1 MSETAVSEPVA
12 EPRAYVAIGASAGG
26 LEALRA
32 LIGKLPAETGFAVIV
47 AQHLAP
53 QHASM
58 LAALLSR
65 ESRVP
70 IEEARDGV
78 RLAANRIYITPPNCD
93 ITVRDDAIVLQ
104 RPHADRGPKPS
115 VNVLFESLARAYG
128 TRAIAIVLSGTG
140 SDGAAGIRA
149 IKAAGGLAIVQNEES
164 AKYNGMPQAAIE
176 TGLVDVILAPDAIGA
191 QLPQIAAAPRDFAPP
206 APPVVQRSDIEEIFA
221 LLNERH
227 GIDLKN
233 YKPGTVQRR
242 VESRIA
248 ATRMSNTAAF
258 LALLRAKPNELDRLA
273 QAIMIPVTSF
283 FRDPEVFDALGTALD
298 GLLVGGDRSGPLRV
312 WIPGCSTGEEAY
324 SIAIALVEAI
334 ERTRTARKV
343 QIFATDIDEDAISV
357 GRRGV
362 YPYDAL
368 AAVDPHL
375 VQKYFVDTGE
385 AYQVAKEVRERLVFA
400 KHNLLRQPPFLRVDL
415 VSCRN
420 LLIYFKAEINA
431 QLIALFHRALR
442 VDGLL
447 LLGKSETLGAHSEL
461 FEPIDRKAKLSRR
474 RGIPAGAEPSVRNFA
489 QLGAIYPGARP
500 RVEIPPRMSTQTLIE
515 RALAEAFAPKSV
527 LVDENLTL
535 LQAHGAVGEI
545 LQITAGKPDLSI
557 ASLVPR
563 HLGTMIRSL
572 LHKTKREGQACEATE
587 IDPEDGRGVRVA
599 VRPVPVPGENLQ
611 YYLVSFLDAPT
622 TLGATLSE
630 PGRVSDQATVEMR
643 HELTAAREH
652 LQTVTEEL
660 ETANEELQSANEE
673 LQSANEE
680 LQSTNEELETSNEE
694 LQSTNEEL
702 QTINEE
708 LEQKSSEL
716 HEANTD
722 LLNIQNSIAA
732 PLVVVDRMGRARR
745 FNAAAAEIFGLTVDN
760 LADGVLRIR
769 QQTNVEDLV
778 ARIDNVLQRGRTYE
792 RQVAFAGR
800 DYQLGIVANRDDTD
814 ATIGALLFF
823 YENTESVRT
832 QRVLKEQE
840 TALRTLAGAQTA
852 TLDGVPAHL
861 ALVDVVG
868 RIVATNK
875 AWDDFARLNGA
886 SGSNFG
892 TGSNYIEVCR
902 TATGDCAEEAQ
913 DVASGL
919 SRVLAGELAEYS
931 IEYPCGT
938 PEMPRWYRCACR
950 PVWLNGERAAVVSH
964 IDISDRKIAELSL
977 RAAETKAREEAAF
990 RERFL
995 ADVSRE
1001 MRAPLDTILGISEA
1015 IERSGG
1021 ERIASDAHDIH
1032 DSAEH
1037 LLDFVARMFELS
1049 NLDAGPGL
1057 LRESDGNPGDI
1068 ARSVVRMLEADASR
1082 RGHRLSAAIARD
1094 LPLLRCDAG
1103 LVRQMLLNLV
1113 GNAVRFSP
1121 PDSLVSIH
1129 ILERAGRI
1137 EISVRDG
1144 GPGFSADEVLKR
1156 RRAEETRNKK
1166 AGVREASA
1174 DGGRSL
1180 ALVQTLAK
1188 LHGAE
1193 LKLTSRIGE
1202 GAVATL
1208 AFPVERTVG
1217 AAAVPHAKSVADD

>member
-1 MSETAVSEPVA
+1 MSETAPPEA
-12 EPRAYVAIGASAGG
+12 LREPRAYVAIGASAGG

-32 LIGKLPAETGFAVIV
+32 LVGRLPPDTGFAVIV

-78 RLAANRIYITPPNCD
+78 RLVADRIYITPPNCD
-93 ITVRDDAIVLQ
+93 IAVRGGAIVLQ
-104 RPHADRGPKPS
+104 RPHSDRGPKPS
-115 VNVLFESLARAYG
+115 VNVLFESLAKAYG
-128 TRAIAIVLSGTG
+128 ARAIAIVLSGTG

-176 TGLVDVILAPDAIGA
+176 TGVVDVILPPDAIGA
-191 QLPQIAAAPRDFAPP
+191 ELPRIAAAPRDFAPP
-206 APPVVQRSDIEEIFA
+206 APPVVQRSDIEEVFA

-227 GIDLKN
+227 GIDLQN

-242 VESRIA
+242 VESRMA
-248 ATRMSNTAAF
+248 ATRMSSTAAF
-258 LALLRAKPNELDRLA
+258 LALLRAKPAELDRLA

-283 FRDPEVFDALGTALD
+283 FRDPEVFDALAGALD
-298 GLLVGGDRSGPLRV
+298 AMLASGAGAGPLRV

-324 SIAIALVEAI
+324 SIAISLVEAL
-334 ERTRTARKV
+334 ERAKSARKV
-343 QIFATDIDEDAISV
+343 QIFATDIDEEAIAV

-375 VQKYFVDTGE
+375 VQKHFVDTGE
-385 AYQVAKEVRERLVFA
+385 AYQVAKDVRERLVFA

-474 RGIPAGAEPSVRNFA
+474 RGVPAGAEPSVRNLV
-489 QLGAIYPGARP
+489 QLGAIYPSARP
-500 RVEIPPRMSTQTLIE
+500 RVEIPPRISTQTLIE
-515 RALAEAFAPKSV
+515 RALAEAYAPKSV

-535 LQAHGAVGEI
+535 LQAHGAVGDI
-545 LQITAGKPDLSI
+545 LQIAPGKPDLSI

-563 HLGTMIRSL
+563 NLGTMIRSL
-572 LHKTKREGQACEATE
+572 VHKTKREGVPSEASE
-587 IDPEDGRGVRVA
+587 IDPDDGRGVRVG

-611 YYLVSFLDAPT
+611 YYLVSFLPAPSA
-622 TLGATLSE
+622 LGATLAE
-630 PGRVSDQATVEMR
+630 PGRASEQAVVEMR

-660 ETANEELQSANEE
+660 ETANEELQSSNEE

-708 LEQKSSEL
+708 LEQKSAEL

-722 LLNIQNSIAA
+722 LLNIQNSIQA
-732 PLVVVDRMGRARR
+732 PLVVVDRAGRLRR
-745 FNAAAAEIFGLTVDN
+745 FNAAAAETFGLTADN
-760 LADGVLRIR
+760 LADGVSRIR
-769 QQTNVEDLV
+769 QATSVEDLV
-778 ARIDNVLQRGRTYE
+778 ARIDGVLQRGRTYE
-792 RQVAFAGR
+792 RQVSFGGR

-814 ATIGALLFF
+814 AAIGALLFF

-861 ALVDVVG
+861 ALVDAVG

-886 SGSNFG
+886 GGSNFG
-892 TGSNYIEVCR
+892 TGANYIEVCR

-913 DVASGL
+913 DVANGL

-938 PEMPRWYRCACR
+938 ADIARWYRCACR

-964 IDISDRKIAELSL
+964 IDISDRKLAEISL
-977 RAAETKAREEAAF
+977 RAAEAKAREESAF

-1001 MRAPLDTILGISEA
+1001 MRAPLDTILGISES

-1021 ERIASDAHDIH
+1021 DRLASDAHDIH

-1049 NLDAGPGL
+1049 NVDAGPGL
-1057 LRESDGNPGDI
+1057 LRESEANPGEI

-1094 LPLLRCDAG
+1094 LPRLRCDAG

-1129 ILERAGRI
+1129 ILERVGRI

-1156 RRAEETRNKK
+1156 RRADEARAKK
-1166 AGVREASA
+1166 SGAREAPA
-1174 DGGRSL
+1174 DSGRSL

-1193 LKLTSRIGE
+1193 LRLTSRIGE

-1208 AFPVERTVG
+1208 AFPAERTARP
-1217 AAAVPHAKSVADD
+1217 AAEPRAKSSADD

>member
-1 MSETAVSEPVA
+1 MSDNAKQA
-12 EPRAYVAIGASAGG
+12 ESDAPRAYVAIGASAGG

-32 LIGKLPAETGFAVIV
+32 LIGNLPSDTGFAVVV

-78 RLAANRIYITPPNCD
+78 QLAANRIYITPPNCD
-93 ITVRDDAIVLQ
+93 ISVRGNAIVLQ

-115 VNVLFESLARAYG
+115 VNVLFESIAKAYG
-128 TRAIAIVLSGTG
+128 PRAIAIVLSGTG
-140 SDGAAGIRA
+140 TDGAAGIRA

-164 AKYNGMPQAAIE
+164 AKYNGMPQAAID
-176 TGLVDVILAPDAIGA
+176 TGVIDVILPPDAIGA
-191 QLPQIAAAPRDFAPP
+191 QLPKIADAPRDFAPP
-206 APPVVQRSDIEEIFA
+206 APPVVQLSDIDEIFS

-242 VESRIA
+242 VESRMA
-248 ATRMSNTAAF
+248 ASRMADTAAF

-283 FRDPEVFDALGTALD
+283 FRDPEVFDAFSIALD
-298 GLLVGGDRSGPLRV
+298 ALLASGDRTAPLRV

-324 SIAIALVEAI
+324 SIAISIVEAL
-334 ERTRTARKV
+334 ERAKTARKV
-343 QIFATDIDEDAISV
+343 QIFATDIDEEAIAV
-357 GRRGV
+357 GRRGI

-368 AAVDPHL
+368 TTVDPHL

-400 KHNLLRQPPFLRVDL
+400 KHNLLRQPPFLRIDI

-420 LLIYFKAEINA
+420 LLIYFKAEVNA

-442 VDGLL
+442 VNGLL
-447 LLGKSETLGAHSEL
+447 LLGKSETLGAHSDL

-474 RGIPAGAEPSVRNFA
+474 RDVPAGAEPSIRNLV
-489 QLGAIYPGARP
+489 QIGVGYPAARP
-500 RVEIPPRMSTQTLIE
+500 RVEIPPRISTQTLIE
-515 RALAEAFAPKSV
+515 RSLAEAFAPKSV

-535 LQAHGAVGEI
+535 LQAHGDVARV
-545 LQITAGKPDLSI
+545 LQITAGKPDLTL
-557 ASLVPR
+557 AGLVTR
-563 HLGTMIRSL
+563 QLGTMIRML
-572 LHKTKREGQACEATE
+572 VHKARRENIAVEATD
-587 IDPEDGRGVRVA
+587 IDPETGKGVRVA

-611 YYLVSFLDAPT
+611 YYLVSFLDTASALAANLAAP
-622 TLGATLSE
+622 E
-630 PGRVSDQATVEMR
+630 PGAEQVVVEIR
-643 HELTAAREH
+643 HELAAAREH

-722 LLNIQNSIAA
+722 LVNIQNSIAA
-732 PLVVVDRMGRARR
+732 PLVVVDRVGRVRR
-745 FNAAAAEIFGLTVDN
+745 FNSAAAAAFGLTLEN
-760 LADGVLRIR
+760 LADGVSRMR
-769 QQTNVEDLV
+769 QATGFDDL
-778 ARIDNVLQRGRTYE
+778 AGRIDNVLQRGRAFE
-792 RQVAFAGR
+792 RQVSLAER
-800 DYQLGIVANRDDTD
+800 DYQLSIVANRDDSE

-823 YENTESVRT
+823 YENTEAVRS

-840 TALRTLAGAQTA
+840 TALRALAGAQSA
-852 TLDGVPAHL
+852 ALDGVPAHL
-861 ALVDVVG
+861 ALVDAVG

-875 AWDDFARLNGA
+875 AWDDFARLNGLV
-886 SGSNFG
+886 GEGFG
-892 TGSNYIEVCR
+892 AGSNYVEVCR
-902 TATGDCAEEAQ
+902 SSTGDCAEEAH

-919 SRVLAGELAEYS
+919 SRVLAGELAEFS
-931 IEYPCGT
+931 IEYPCHS
-938 PEMPRWYRCACR
+938 PDQQRWYRCTCR
-950 PVWLNGERAAVVSH
+950 PVWLNGARAAVVSH
-964 IDISDRKIAELSL
+964 IDISDRKLAEITQ
-977 RAAETKAREEAAF
+977 RAAESKAREEAAF

-995 ADVSRE
+995 ADASRE

-1015 IERSGG
+1015 LERAGVAS
-1021 ERIASDAHDIH
+1021 IAAGAHDIH

-1037 LLDFVARMFELS
+1037 LLDFVARMFDLS
-1049 NLDAGPGL
+1049 QLDAGPGL
-1057 LRESDGNPGDI
+1057 LRESDGNPGEI
-1068 ARSVVRMLEADASR
+1068 ARSVVRMLEADAGR

-1094 LPLLRCDAG
+1094 LPRLRCDTG

-1129 ILERAGRI
+1129 IRERDGQI

-1156 RRAEETRNKK
+1156 RQ
-1166 AGVREASA
+1166 AGAAKSKNASA
-1174 DGGRSL
+1174 RDAERDGSRSL

-1208 AFPVERTVG
+1208 VFPPERTLR
-1217 AAAVPHAKSVADD
+1217 AAAETKTASTADD